1 MLEKSRARIM
11 DLLGRPHMT
20 KAMLAERAGVH
31 RNTLNGVENGAWN
44 PRVKTLE
51 KIMGAVE
58 RLEKA

>member
-1 MLEKSRARIM
+1 M